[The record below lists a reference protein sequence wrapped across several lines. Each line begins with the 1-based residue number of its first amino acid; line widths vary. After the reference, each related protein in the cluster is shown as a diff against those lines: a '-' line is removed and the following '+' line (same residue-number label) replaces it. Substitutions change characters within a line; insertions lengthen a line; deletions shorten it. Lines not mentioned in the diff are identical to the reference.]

1 MDGWPK
7 INEKSIDDEL
17 EKHMDVVREIT
28 ESVSSSRQK
37 AGIKLRWPVKRIIIE
52 TDNKDVKNAVKSLEA
67 VLMGQTNSKN
77 IEFGKKDFPSSD
89 FSKGRVYIDT
99 EMTEEI
105 KSEGFAREI
114 IRRIQNM
121 RKEANL
127 NVEDFIETTVNTNPE
142 ITGLLKKQEGFI
154 KNETRSKNMVFGEA
168 EGVLVKEWEIENE
181 KFVIGI
187 KKC

>member
-1 MDGWPK
+1 MDT
-7 INEKSIDDEL
+7 I
-17 EKHMDVVREIT
+17 REIT
-28 ESVSSSRQK
+28 ESVSFARQK
-37 AGIKLRWPVKRIIIE
+37 AGIKLRWPVKRIIIKTE
-52 TDNKDVKNAVKSLEA
+52 DKIVKDAVEKLKNILLA
-67 VLMGQTNSKN
+67 QTNSKK
-77 IEFGKKDFPSSD
+77 IEFGKGDFPSSE
-89 FSKGRVYIDT
+89 FSKGTVYVDT
-99 EMTEEI
+99 ETTEEI

-127 NVEDFIETTVNTNPE
+127 NVEDFIETTVNTNTG

-154 KNETRSKNMVFGEA
+154 KNETRSKNIVFGEA